1 MTNSCEI
8 SGIEPIFLY
17 HSERF
22 KSLYYWL
29 WFLWISKCTKSDVWT
44 MHVFPIQLH
53 IWPACAKSLT
63 DNTSLQVGSIK
74 KIMKYTMKI
83 YGEVNTS
90 VEGKHHIFCFLNS
103 TWCTAKKTA
112 MGSQENCYGGHQ
124 LNCAATLHI
133 QKMLV
138 LTCLFKEQHTDEHM
152 VNWMLP
158 FHHDI
163 QMKKYL

>member
-63 DNTSLQVGSIK
+63 DNASLQVGSIK

-112 MGSQENCYGGHQ
+112 MGGIS
-124 LNCAATLHI
+124 
-133 QKMLV
+133 
-138 LTCLFKEQHTDEHM
+138 LTVQQHYIYRKCLFLHAYSKNSTPM
-152 VNWMLP
+152 SIW
-158 FHHDI
+158 
-163 QMKKYL
+163 